1 MMKEEF
7 GATLFETIGIIGGI
21 MSIDSQYAAVM
32 KRDEIEKAE
41 KSLVRRKVLQVNLA
55 KQLPTLTDHEMD
67 QILDR
72 YPWVVRC

>member
-1 MMKEEF
+1 
-7 GATLFETIGIIGGI
+7 

-55 KQLPTLTDHEMD
+55 KQLPTLTDNETGE
-67 QILDR
+67 ILER
-72 YPWVVRC
+72 YPWVARC